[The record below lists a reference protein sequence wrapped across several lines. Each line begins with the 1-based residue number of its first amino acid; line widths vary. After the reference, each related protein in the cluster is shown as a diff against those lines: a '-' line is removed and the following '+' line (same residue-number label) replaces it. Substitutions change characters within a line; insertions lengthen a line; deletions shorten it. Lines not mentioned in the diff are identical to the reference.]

1 MNVLLLAH
9 TLVLTLDLVVTAL
22 LWVNYRASRQPY
34 LGLAT
39 IAGATEI
46 ARQVV
51 DTLLILAVDAPLLYH
66 LTSILQF
73 FSTLFFLAALLR
85 LRDAQTR
92 LMPRT
97 APLALAFVGIYVVQQ
112 LLRVTDTAL
121 EWYAFFSPLILT
133 YGLILWRAW
142 FVTRLWPLTRF
153 SLLVTSLALVILRS
167 WIPAHL
173 SPVPDELSFM
183 LYYLEALVFP
193 LTAVVATHPIQSPRD
208 ESGARHP
215 PELDTGSSVSGA
227 GRVVLHALLPG
238 GVGVPPDGTLPP

>member
-1 MNVLLLAH
+1 MNALLLAH

-51 DTLLILAVDAPLLYH
+51 DTWLILAVDAPLLFH

-92 LMPRT
+92 LMP
-97 APLALAFVGIYVVQQ
+97 
-112 LLRVTDTAL
+112 
-121 EWYAFFSPLILT
+121 
-133 YGLILWRAW
+133 
-142 FVTRLWPLTRF
+142 
-153 SLLVTSLALVILRS
+153 
-167 WIPAHL
+167 
-173 SPVPDELSFM
+173 
-183 LYYLEALVFP
+183 
-193 LTAVVATHPIQSPRD
+193 
-208 ESGARHP
+208 
-215 PELDTGSSVSGA
+215 
-227 GRVVLHALLPG
+227 
-238 GVGVPPDGTLPP
+238 